1 MLKLPKYLT
10 NACHIF
16 HFFSGAR
23 GSDYWLDSFPT
34 RMMRSMKG
42 KKIARFITLFAGLQG
57 QLIHNVKEGDEA
69 VGDWKI
75 RPKSGLLAIL
85 RAKTRML

>member
-16 HFFSGAR
+16 PFFSGAR
-23 GSDYWLDSFPT
+23 ESDYWLDSFPT
-34 RMMRSMKG
+34 RMTKSTKG

-57 QLIHNVKEGDEA
+57 QLIHQGRGEDEVFRDVKSRS
-69 VGDWKI
+69 I
-75 RPKSGLLAIL
+75 SRF
-85 RAKTRML
+85 